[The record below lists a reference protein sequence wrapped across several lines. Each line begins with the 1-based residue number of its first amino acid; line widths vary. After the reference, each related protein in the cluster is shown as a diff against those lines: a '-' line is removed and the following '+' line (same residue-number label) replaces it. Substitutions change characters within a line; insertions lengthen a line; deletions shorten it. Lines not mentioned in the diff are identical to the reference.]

1 MRNLKRDRLRALSS
15 QWLLAGMLALSSVSA
30 TAQSKIDIIDVTV
43 TGYGTTQSS
52 ATLDALDSAVAQV
65 TGSRIASDTS
75 NDMRQELKDGK
86 STVTENFK
94 QSISKLTKGIVKSY
108 QVVEQSQD
116 PNSGQFLVKITAQVP
131 RYEQSAQ
138 IKRLRLAVMPI
149 SIVRNLV
156 KNPDAVQFSER
167 ISAGTEAYLTQ
178 TRRFGMLDRRNGS
191 AVNKEL
197 DFIRTAEMPVEELVK
212 TTAAVGTDYL
222 VLTTL
227 KDFSA
232 SVDNVTRPNG
242 RTMERLSMPVTVDV
256 RVIDVA
262 TRQIKFATTFHHRG
276 RLLSGKNLQ
285 THATD
290 VAQSIGEI
298 ILNAVYP
305 IAVIAADGNTMTL
318 NQGGVTVKAGRKY
331 KLVQLGAPMIDPYTK
346 ESLGRQETDVGLI
359 EITNVTA
366 QMSNAKLVSGSE
378 EVLAAGD
385 LLVRPRSAEELQ
397 AELAAAESA
406 TTETKK
412 KSKDTDW

>member
-15 QWLLAGMLALSSVSA
+15 HWLLAGMLALSSVSA
-30 TAQSKIDIIDVTV
+30 TAQNKIDIIDVTV
-43 TGYGTTQSS
+43 TGYGTSQSL

-108 QVVEQSQD
+108 QVVDQSQD
-116 PNSGQFLVKITAQVP
+116 PKSGQFLVKITAQVP

-232 SVDNVTRPNG
+232 SVENVTRPNG

-276 RLLSGKNLQ
+276 RLLSGKTLQ

-298 ILNAVYP
+298 ILNAIYP

-359 EITNVTA
+359 EIINVTA
-366 QMSNAKLVSGSE
+366 QMSSAKLVSGSE

-385 LLVRPRSAEELQ
+385 LLVRPRSAEEVQ
-397 AELAAAESA
+397 AELASAESA